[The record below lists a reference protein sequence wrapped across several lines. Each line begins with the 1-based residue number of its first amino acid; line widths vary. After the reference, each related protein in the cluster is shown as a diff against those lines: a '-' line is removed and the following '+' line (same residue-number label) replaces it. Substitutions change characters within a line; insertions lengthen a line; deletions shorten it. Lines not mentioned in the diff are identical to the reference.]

1 MAKDRLNEALHGGAS
16 EETPAA
22 ARRRGSA
29 PSRGYTM
36 SVYVGPERKA
46 RIERLQ
52 QDWGLNASEAIRL
65 LIDHALADVE
75 RGHLKPERETITRA
89 KAPAP

>member
-1 MAKDRLNEALHGGAS
+1 MGEDRLNEALHGGPSGAKA
-16 EETPAA
+16 T
-22 ARRRGSA
+22 RKA

-36 SVYVGPERKA
+36 SVYIGPERKA

-65 LIDHALADVE
+65 LLDHALSEVDKG
-75 RGHLKPERETITRA
+75 RLTPETETITKA